1 MMTHF
6 IKQLKFDGERLIL
19 RNFYFLFFSLLMPA
33 GFYVLFTRVMIVTG
47 SKAFYVTYMG
57 SMVVYSGLISAIF
70 SMATILKRDRDQGFV
85 SLLKATPKGPMVY
98 YLSVGVWSLVMSSLA
113 IVVIGGIATIMNH
126 VQLSLTQWFG
136 LVGVAMFG
144 QIPLLLIGI
153 MMANI
158 RHNETLSL
166 VSNVVTFPMAII
178 SGLWWP
184 INFLPD
190 WLQRIGKLMPTY
202 FTNNLIAKV
211 TTGGKLEINL
221 IVGICAWSLGLVMIL
236 IMTPKVVHEW
246 GVVRVK

>member
-1 MMTHF
+1 MIHF
-6 IKQLKFDGERLIL
+6 MKQLKFDGKRLIL

-33 GFYVLFTRVMIVTG
+33 RFYVLFTRIMIVTD

-70 SMATILKRDRDQGFV
+70 SMASILKRDRDQGFV
-85 SLLKATPKGPMVY
+85 KLLKATPKGPIVY
-98 YLSVGVWSLVMSSLA
+98 YLSVGVWSLIMSSLA
-113 IVVIGGIATIMNH
+113 IVVIGGLATVMNH
-126 VQLSLTQWFG
+126 VQLLLPQWLG

-153 MMANI
+153 RMANI
-158 RHNETLSL
+158 QHNETLSL
-166 VSNVVTFPMAII
+166 VSNIVTFPMAII

-221 IVGICAWSLGLVMIL
+221 ITGICAWSLALVMIV
-236 IMTPKVVHEW
+236 IMTPKVAHKW
-246 GVVRVK
+246 GVVRVR